1 MTPMSQSPRVK
12 NAHGTRHK
20 VETVE
25 MVVQLVEMVV
35 QLVPSLTDRLQ
46 PGA

>member
-1 MTPMSQSPRVK
+1 MHM
-12 NAHGTRHK
+12 AHGTRHT

-25 MVVQLVEMVV
+25 TVV

>member
-1 MTPMSQSPRVK
+1 MHM
-12 NAHGTRHK
+12 AHGTRHK
-20 VETVE
+20 VETVEMVVQLVE